1 MALTNGITLWNK
13 IKTIADAIRSKTH
26 KTNSLT
32 IDQMV
37 SEINNEWKITCY
49 VKDFYIQD
57 DGNHGEEKDGDWG
70 DRLDFNVAESGTGAI
85 LSYTLD
91 GKIALTARS
100 IDTTSFENVQWR
112 LDSAPE
118 GVTLIRHDWNSA
130 VTPSGQPGQYQT
142 CFLKGINNYCRII
155 VWCGDRHENGDKI
168 DLWIKVEYI

>member
-37 SEINNEWKITCY
+37 SEINNEWKITCF

-57 DGNHGEEKDGDWG
+57 DGNHGEGRDGDW
-70 DRLDFNVAESGTGAI
+70 DERLDFNVAESGSGVA

-91 GKIALTARS
+91 GKVALTARS
-100 IDTTSFENVQWR
+100 LSGSFENVQWK
-112 LDSAPE
+112 LDSAPA
-118 GVTLIRHDWNSA
+118 GVSLIYHSWSYSA
-130 VTPSGQPGQYQT
+130 SPSGNSGQYQT
-142 CFLKGINNYCRII
+142 CFLKGINNYCRVI
-155 VWCGDRHENGDKI
+155 VWCGDRDTNKDMI
-168 DLWIKVEYI
+168 DLWVKVEYI

>member
-37 SEINNEWKITCY
+37 SEINNEWQITCF

-57 DGNHGEEKDGDWG
+57 DGNHGEGKDGDWG
-70 DRLDFNVAESGTGAI
+70 ERLDFDVAESGSGVA

-91 GKIALTARS
+91 GKVALTARS
-100 IDTTSFENVQWR
+100 LSGSFENVQWR

-118 GVTLIRHDWNSA
+118 GVSLIYHNWSYSASPLGNS
-130 VTPSGQPGQYQT
+130 GQYQT
-142 CFLKGINNYCRII
+142 CFIKGINNYCRVI
-155 VWCGDRHENGDKI
+155 VWCGDRDTNKDTI
-168 DLWIKVEYI
+168 DLWVKVEYI